1 MVRTLEGRFSWLGSR
16 WRVELYALGMERPV
30 VCQANLRN
38 GLLDMRIP
46 LLPPRRDLAACDPTD
61 PDAFVWTEAR
71 VAGSADSFSIMLF
84 VVNMLF
90 VVMLVL
96 DCLVCVYGVRIEDHS
111 RYLNCIANP
120 AGCTWLYAARPSPCS
135 VCEPVTRSP
144 SLSG

>member
-1 MVRTLEGRFSWLGSR
+1 
-16 WRVELYALGMERPV
+16 
-30 VCQANLRN
+30 
-38 GLLDMRIP
+38 
-46 LLPPRRDLAACDPTD
+46 
-61 PDAFVWTEAR
+61 

-96 DCLVCVYGVRIEDHS
+96 DCLVCVYGVRIEDRS
-111 RYLNCIANP
+111 EYLTCIANP

-144 SLSG
+144 SLSEWADGGLGTQVAVQPGAHGHHADGAGVVNEHDETVRYLSTLHPACRVERW